1 MKNFISIV
9 TLILLLGAAFPSVA
23 VGQTNCWQP
32 GESCLYDAGGGRL
45 ILAPP
50 IPIDAIVGSG
60 ELWCAPWSV
69 KLYSCVKAPPPL
81 AEESCTTCN
90 VPAPVAAP
98 VVAGQPI
105 NLVTGNTFI
114 SQTDVSVPGLG
125 GGLLLTRT
133 WNSILP
139 APQMAYGGMFGKNWR
154 TNLEERLI
162 YNSPDKFL
170 KATRADGAVWSFAT
184 ETASSQIG
192 YRTIAPA
199 NDLTR
204 ITSGDT
210 TYTLAAK
217 DGTKKLFDSTT
228 GLLTSILDR
237 NGNTTQ
243 LTYDTSNRLTT
254 VTDAASRHLYFNY
267 PDNSTTLVSSVTSDV
282 GITLSYTYDAQG
294 RLIKVTNP
302 DNTTVS
308 FDYDANSMITAVRD
322 NEGKVLESH
331 TYDAVGRG
339 ITSTRAN
346 GVDSVTVTYP

>member
-1 MKNFISIV
+1 MKTFISIV
-9 TLILLLGAAFPSVA
+9 MLIIVFGAAFPSVA
-23 VGQTNCWQP
+23 VGQTNCWITA
-32 GESCLYDAGGGRL
+32 ESCLYDTGGGHL

-69 KLYSCVKAPPPL
+69 KLYSCVKAPPQL
-81 AEESCTTCN
+81 STETCTTC
-90 VPAPVAAP
+90 AA
-98 VVAGQPI
+98 AEAAQPI
-105 NLVTGNTFI
+105 NLTTGNTYI

-139 APQMAYGGMFGKNWR
+139 APQMAYGGMFGRNWR

-192 YRTIAPA
+192 YRAIAPA
-199 NDLTR
+199 NELTR
-204 ITSGDT
+204 VTSGDT
-210 TYTLAAK
+210 TYTLTAK

-228 GLLTSILDR
+228 GLLTSIVDR
-237 NGNTTQ
+237 NGNATQ

-254 VTDAASRHLYFNY
+254 VTDAASRHLYLNY
-267 PDNSTTLVSSVTSDV
+267 PDTSTTLVSSVTSDV
-282 GITLSYTYDAQG
+282 GITFSYTYDTQG
-294 RLIKVTNP
+294 RLVKVTKP
-302 DNTTVS
+302 DNTTES
-308 FDYDANSMITAVRD
+308 FDYDTNSMITAVRD
-322 NEGKVLESH
+322 SDGKVLESH

-339 ITSTRAN
+339 ITATRAN